1 MFVNLLN
8 QEFEVLGCLYLS
20 ARHFFYLAEQAVE
33 CLVLICH
40 NACKDSVFII
50 FIKK

>member
-8 QEFEVLGCLYLS
+8 QEFEVLGSLHLP
-20 ARHFFYLAEQAVE
+20 ARLFFYLAEQAVE

-40 NACKDSVFII
+40 NVCKDSVFII